1 MTIDLTLNGKPQSLK
16 SDPSTPLLWVLR
28 DELNLTGTKFGCGI
42 MQCGACSVLVDGAA
56 TRSCLLPVGSIAG
69 KSVTTIEQVDQS
81 ALGATAKRVQ
91 AAWVKHQVPQ
101 CGYCQSGFVIAVTAL
116 LHKTP
121 KPTASQIDEALS
133 NVCRCGTYDA
143 MRAAIA
149 ELTGSPA

>member
-91 AAWVKHQVPQ
+91 AVWVKHQVPQ